1 MLVIADFGAC
11 GEAMSCVRVHRLK
24 AVIARNDASGMCK
37 SANDAT
43 TVRIALLKVYN
54 AGVRPVNGTSR
65 YFVNY
70 SIRGVRNEL
79 CK

>member
-1 MLVIADFGAC
+1 MVLVIADFGAC

-43 TVRIALLKVYN
+43 TVRIALLKVYFRDLVEQV
-54 AGVRPVNGTSR
+54 ADESEPHS
-65 YFVNY
+65 
-70 SIRGVRNEL
+70 
-79 CK
+79 